1 MTKDFF
7 ISYNKADATWAEWIA
22 WVLEQHGKTVTIQAW
37 DFRPGGNF
45 VLDIQSATQDCDRTI
60 AVLSNDYLNAIYT
73 QPEWAAAW
81 NQDPSAS
88 DRKLLPVRVGPCKP
102 TGLLASIAYVDL
114 VGKSETEAETL
125 LLAALKERGKPAT
138 RPGFPQVVPDQ
149 ERITSGTV
157 AFPQDLPEQAAQ
169 SVNSSTALRLA
180 LVQNLA
186 SLPGPQFEQVLFALS
201 PPPGNVASAQAP
213 QGNRV
218 KNLLDWATSI
228 GPGLSEVE
236 AVYNLI
242 IRPR

>member
-22 WVLEQHGKTVTIQAW
+22 WVLEEHGKTVVIQAW

-60 AVLSNDYLNAIYT
+60 AVLSEDYLNAIYT

-88 DRKLLPVRVGPCKP
+88 QRKLLPVRVGPCNP
-102 TGLLASIAYVDL
+102 PGLLASLAYVDL
-114 VGKSETEAETL
+114 VGKSEVEAETL
-125 LLAALKERGKPAT
+125 LLEALQERGKPAT
-138 RPGFPQVVPDQ
+138 RPGFPQSVPSQ
-149 ERITSGTV
+149 ERITSDTV
-157 AFPQDLPEQAAQ
+157 TFPQDLSEQADQ
-169 SVNSSTALRLA
+169 STNSKTALRLD
-180 LVQNLA
+180 LFQKLA
-186 SLPGPQFEQVLFALS
+186 SLPGPQFEQILFALD
-201 PPPGNVASAQAP
+201 PPPGIVASAQAP

-218 KNLLDWATSI
+218 KALLDWANSI
-228 GPGLSEVE
+228 GPDLSEVE

-242 IRPR
+242 IHPR